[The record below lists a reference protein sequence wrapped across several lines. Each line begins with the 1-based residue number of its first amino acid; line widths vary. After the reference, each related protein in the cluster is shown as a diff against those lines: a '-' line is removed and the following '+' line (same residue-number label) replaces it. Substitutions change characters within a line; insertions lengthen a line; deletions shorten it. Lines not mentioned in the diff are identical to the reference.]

1 MIEPNQYNYISYAQ
15 KITILCKNTRRRRII
30 HLITPKKKKSFKFAS
45 GKCKKL
51 MQIMALPITF
61 KVSYGKQL
69 TTRGMIEEI
78 DNEMDCAD
86 VEDFNWA
93 LQAFVKEY
101 F

>member
-1 MIEPNQYNYISYAQ
+1 
-15 KITILCKNTRRRRII
+15 
-30 HLITPKKKKSFKFAS
+30 
-45 GKCKKL
+45 
-51 MQIMALPITF
+51 MALPITF